1 MAPSCKTLR
10 MINIPKVTQFGRAG
24 DGVQLKATIIDY
36 VQFFHW
42 ATHCVTQLKTDVWII
57 SNVLIL

>member
-1 MAPSCKTLR
+1 

-36 VQFFHW
+36 VHFFHW
-42 ATHCVTQLKTDVWII
+42 ATHCVTQLKMDVWIV
-57 SNVLIL
+57 SNVLML